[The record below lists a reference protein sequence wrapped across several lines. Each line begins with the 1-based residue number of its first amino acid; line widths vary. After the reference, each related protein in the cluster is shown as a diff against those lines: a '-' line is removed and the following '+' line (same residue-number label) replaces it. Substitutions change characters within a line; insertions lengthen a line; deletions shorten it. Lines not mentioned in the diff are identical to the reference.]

1 MAYWNLLCLG
11 QALHPL
17 AGEVDTIR
25 AALQAYP
32 RTFQDALA
40 RRLRAKLGLSSPHE
54 GDEALVQALLT
65 LLAQDGVDHPIFWR
79 RLAHAV
85 DSGDFSP
92 VGALF
97 SNRAAWAAWL
107 LSYSERLALVDKA
120 LAAKLML
127 KTNPKYVLRNH
138 VAEQAIRAAAQG
150 DMAPLH
156 TVQRLLAHPFDEH
169 PGHDAWAD
177 FPPDWAAHLA
187 ISCSS

>member
-1 MAYWNLLCLG
+1 
-11 QALHPL
+11 
-17 AGEVDTIR
+17 
-25 AALQAYP
+25 
-32 RTFQDALA
+32 
-40 RRLRAKLGLSSPHE
+40 
-54 GDEALVQALLT
+54 

-92 VGALF
+92 VSALF

-107 LSYSERLALVDKA
+107 LLYSERLALVDKA